1 MEIEIKIRLRSEDHV
16 SALEQA
22 LNTPLLTS
30 EDQENIFFEGK
41 NKELIRQR
49 LVFRIRLVHS
59 QQGGPPLAILA
70 LKGNAVLVNGVAT
83 CEEEEEPIDCQTAL
97 KMIYDPSLI
106 PEIAKGANRLHSDE
120 MARHTLL
127 QKIVDRVPCPDGY
140 VVMGRFRNVRHKYSW
155 QGYKVEVDRTT
166 YSHGTAF
173 EIEIETGSKEE
184 ADEAKAKL

>member
-1 MEIEIKIRLRSEDHV
+1 MEIEIKIRLKSEDHV

-49 LVFRIRLVHS
+49 LVFRIRLVHG

-106 PEIAKGANRLHSDE
+106 PEIAKG
-120 MARHTLL
+120 HTLL
-127 QKIVDRVPCPDGY
+127 QKIIDRVPCPDGY